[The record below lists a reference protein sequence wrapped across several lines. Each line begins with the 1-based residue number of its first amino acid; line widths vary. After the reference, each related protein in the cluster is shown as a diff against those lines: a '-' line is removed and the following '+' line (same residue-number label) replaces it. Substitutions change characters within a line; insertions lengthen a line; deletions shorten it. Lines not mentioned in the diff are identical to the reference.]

1 MPALQVRDFP
11 EDLYEEF
18 AACAKREHRS
28 IAQQTIVAAETY
40 LKLVEGGLVN
50 SENKPPIPSPQP
62 TYGYVRETEE
72 EIQARIAKRKAIF
85 ARIDARGPV
94 PGFDAETIVKL
105 QREGREENDRRHGC

>member
-11 EDLYEEF
+11 DDLYQEF

-40 LKLVEGGLVN
+40 LRLVEGGVDVTP
-50 SENKPPIPSPQP
+50 KPPVPVSSKPL
-62 TYGYVRETEE
+62 YWFDDATEE
-72 EIQARIAKRKAIF
+72 ELQARIAKREAIF

-94 PGFDAETIVKL
+94 PGLDAETIVKL
-105 QREGREENDRRHGC
+105 VREGRD